1 MALCL
6 ALAGCASWD
15 VEALAARHPE
25 LRELEGQR
33 LGDATPYAL
42 PVSGELIWFLCRFDA
57 AEPIRVSLPDDASQ
71 DERER
76 LLLALRSWEEALGIR
91 FAERTPAQITIAFAP
106 DDAAFAAS
114 TEAECRVERAAEGA
128 SAGERLPARLAYAK
142 VELRRAGLDMRNH
155 RIALDE
161 AEQLGAVLHEL
172 GHALGFQG
180 HAKHGDTVMVRSVD
194 AVRAVG
200 RRVLA
205 GEAFRDETLAAL
217 YRVDSGV
224 VVARMGLPDGRSEA
238 VDRLA
243 ALAAREG
250 DGSLLVRTGDR
261 TGRVAFVDASGATVR
276 VFLRNLPASLRDPRR
291 LELAADPSVFALPSA
306 GS

>member
-1 MALCL
+1 VCL
-6 ALAGCASWD
+6 ALAACAAWD
-15 VEALAARHPE
+15 ADALAARYPV
-25 LRELEGQR
+25 LRELEEQR

-42 PVSGELIWFLCRFDA
+42 AVAGELIWFLCRFDP
-57 AEPIRVSLPDDASQ
+57 AESIRVSLPEDASKA
-71 DERER
+71 ELER
-76 LLLALRSWEEALGIR
+76 LRLALRAWEQALGVR
-91 FAERTPAQITIAFAP
+91 FAEETPAQIEVSFAP

-114 TEAECRVERAAEGA
+114 TEAECRVERAAEA
-128 SAGERLPARLAYAK
+128 ADAGERLSARLAYSK

-161 AEQLGAVLHEL
+161 AEQLGAILHEL

-180 HAKHGDTVMVRSVD
+180 HAEFGDTVMVRSVD

-200 RRVLA
+200 RDVLA
-205 GEAFRDETLAAL
+205 GDAFRDDTVAAL

-224 VVARMGLPDGRSEA
+224 VVARTALASARTAPI
-238 VDRLA
+238 DRLA

-261 TGRVAFVDASGATVR
+261 TGRVAFVDASGSALR
-276 VFLRNLPASLRDPRR
+276 VYLRNLTASLRDPRR
-291 LELAADPSVFALPSA
+291 LELAADPAVFALPA
-306 GS
+306 AP